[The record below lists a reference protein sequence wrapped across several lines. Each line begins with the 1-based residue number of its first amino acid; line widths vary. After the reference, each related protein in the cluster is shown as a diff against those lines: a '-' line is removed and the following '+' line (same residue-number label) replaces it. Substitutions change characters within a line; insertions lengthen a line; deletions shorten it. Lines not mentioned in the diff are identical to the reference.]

1 MKISMDDILLRAAM
15 EKITGVSPKDCI
27 VEGDLVSFLV
37 PEQLMGKAIGKQAVN
52 VKKLQETLKKRI
64 ELVPLYSK
72 PEDVFSQS
80 LEINYTAVKTNGN
93 KLVITLDSANKSK
106 AFKNNSRIR
115 RVKELIERNFG
126 LDLVIN

>member
-1 MKISMDDILLRAAM
+1 MDDILLRAAM